1 MKVTSYGHSCF
12 MVEVKGKRLLFDPY
26 ISPNPNAKEIDVNK
40 VQADYIL
47 ISHAHEDHIADVETI
62 AKRTKAKIITN
73 YEIANWY
80 NAKGL
85 KNTHPMNIGGS
96 YDFEFGLVSYVQA
109 VHSSS
114 FPDGTYGGLAGGF
127 IIESS
132 EGSFYFAGDTG
143 LTTNMKLITEFKDLS
158 FAFLP
163 IGGNFTMNTE
173 AAIMASDFINCKTII
188 GMHYDTFDLIKIDKE
203 EAVEQFSS
211 VQKELILFDI
221 GKTINL

>member
-12 MVEVKGKRLLFDPY
+12 LVEVKGKKLLFDPY
-26 ISPNPNAKEIDVNK
+26 ISPNPLAKDIDINTIE
-40 VQADYIL
+40 ADYIL
-47 ISHAHEDHIADVETI
+47 ISHAHEDHIVDVEPI
-62 AKRTKAKIITN
+62 AQRTGAMLISN
-73 YEIANWY
+73 YEIINWY
-80 NAKGL
+80 KARGID
-85 KNTHPMNIGGS
+85 NTHPMNVGGS
-96 YDFEFGLVSYVQA
+96 AEFDFGLVSYVQA

-114 FPDGTYGGLAGGF
+114 FPDGTYGGVAGGF

-143 LTTNMKLITEFKDLS
+143 LTTNMQLITEFKDLA

-188 GMHYDTFDLIKIDKE
+188 GMHYDTFDLIRIDKE

-221 GKTINL
+221 GKTLNL